1 MKFSV
6 ETWAPEYGVAVDGAQ
21 LEESDAQVDTDLE
34 IASADW
40 APITPDLA
48 GAPDSIVFVDG
59 VRRIDARIWISDGA
73 LVRQGVCATVA
84 AGAVRCTPGRAEV
97 TQTEVWRG
105 VFTGP
110 TDAAADVQTKHGT
123 YHYFACKGEAPDELY
138 LGIHEQM
145 TALETQLQIEG
156 DVDLIV
162 FDGPMRGRNDPRG
175 VGYIKTQHVHYLPE
189 PLQPVMGQLGEGQR
203 TPLFHIGGGGGFN
216 RYSWYLRL
224 PGKPSHPL
232 AGIVRC
238 ELPSIGSVAEAV
250 DRANAVTGL
259 LPRYASEEHKD
270 GRAPQNLYPIA
281 GLERQLRDRLGDSL
295 LMERALRI
303 ASRR

>member
-6 ETWAPEYGVAVDGAQ
+6 DTWAPEYGVAVDGAQ
-21 LEESDAQVDTDLE
+21 LDESDAQVD
-34 IASADW
+34 ADIEVAADRW
-40 APITPDLA
+40 APVTPDPHDTA
-48 GAPDSIVFVDG
+48 DSIVFVDG

-84 AGAVRCTPGRAEV
+84 AGAVHCQPGHAEV
-97 TQTEVWRG
+97 TQAEVWRG

-110 TDAAADVQTKHGT
+110 TDAAADVHTRHGT

-145 TALETQLQIEG
+145 TSLETQLQIR
-156 DVDLIV
+156 DDADIIV

-189 PLQPVMGQLGEGQR
+189 ALQPVMGQLGTGQR

-224 PGKPSHPL
+224 PGKPSHAL

-238 ELPSIGSVAEAV
+238 ELPSIGSVAEAAA
-250 DRANAVTGL
+250 RANKVTSL
-259 LPRYASEEHKD
+259 LPRYASEPHKD

-281 GLERQLRDRLGDSL
+281 GLERELRHRLGETM
-295 LMERALRI
+295 LMERALRV
-303 ASRR
+303 ASLS